1 MNLRAFPP
9 RTAAVLAGSAAALAG
24 LAVYNT
30 LRTRQ
35 VEREHPPAGRFL
47 DVDGVRL
54 HYL

>member
-9 RTAAVLAGSAAALAG
+9 RTAAVLAGTAAALAG

-35 VEREHPPAGRFL
+35 VEREHPPLIFFRGGYGRFTP
-47 DVDGVRL
+47 
-54 HYL
+54 